1 MSEHHEIPEDRL
13 GRAIRSALA
22 ASAVKMPGDLK
33 AALKREARARSA
45 QAGPRWVE
53 RWREALAAAPWSWGL
68 GAAFAA
74 AALVLAARPAV
85 APRPA
90 PSRDVAV
97 KMERISADLW
107 SDDDGSDRED

>member
-1 MSEHHEIPEDRL
+1 MSERHEIPEDRL
-13 GRAIRSALA
+13 GRAIHSALA

-33 AALKREARARSA
+33 AALKREARARAARS
-45 QAGPRWVE
+45 GPRWVE

-74 AALVLAARPAV
+74 AALVLAARSAV

-90 PSRDVAV
+90 PSREVAAQMR
-97 KMERISADLW
+97 KISADLW